1 MGKKYGFEE
10 DELLERFFDL
20 VFDEQLNGWWTEK
33 NDWPKIR
40 DVATFECL
48 TTKFL
53 VTSAFAV

>member
-33 NDWPKIR
+33 DWPKLR
-40 DVATFECL
+40 DLATF
-48 TTKFL
+48 FL
-53 VTSAFAV
+53 N